1 MSAHISYNRLSR
13 VAWIS
18 DERGD
23 TVARRVIPPET
34 RCIDAAG
41 ELLAEHGYVRTGEYL
56 LAGNGSPVRA
66 ASIRSC
72 ERARDAEPRAT
83 RLR

>member
-1 MSAHISYNRLSR
+1 MSWHISYNRLSR

-23 TVARRVIPPET
+23 TVARKVIPRGK

-56 LAGNGSPVRA
+56 LTGSGSPVRE
-66 ASIRSC
+66 ASIRTC
-72 ERARDAEPRAT
+72 ERARVAEPRAT
-83 RLR
+83 GLG